1 MTTVVRSP
9 VFVVGVI
16 VGLALGAAELVG
28 SGEWWR
34 AIVSGGIPIVYG
46 AVVTLIGRRSDSVS
60 VLAGRPIDERAAH
73 VNAEASTW
81 AFGITAIAVVA
92 AVAWQIAIRGDWAPY
107 AAIAV
112 VMAVAYLGS
121 LFVLQARH

>member
-16 VGLALGAAELVG
+16 VGLALGTAELLG
-28 SGEWWR
+28 SGEGWR
-34 AIVSGGIPIVYG
+34 AIVSGGIPIVYA
-46 AVVTLIGRRSDSVS
+46 AVVTIVGRRSDSVS

-73 VNAEASTW
+73 VNEEASTW
-81 AFGITAIAVVA
+81 AFGLTAIVVVA
-92 AVAWQIAIRGDWAPY
+92 AVAWQVAVRGDWAPY
-107 AAIAV
+107 AAVAV